1 MATLYQKNMNILN
14 PGVIDNVFDT
24 VNKCF
29 IPIDGRSPFYQ
40 NVLAYLKEN
49 NLTIDQL
56 DVYA

>member
-1 MATLYQKNMNILN
+1 MNILN